1 MKKLKQI
8 TAVLVT
14 VLSIVSMISPA
25 YAETTPI
32 EQPDGSYIFMSRLK
46 HTNQFS
52 FSDIDYIQL
61 NFETDIT
68 DASFDG
74 AVSFFNGGDS
84 FSYMT
89 FSTDSNSENTVR
101 DGIVSIPITEP
112 ILSSMPYTD
121 FYVSI
126 SDTDVA
132 VIKSIDFFS
141 EKGSNYLY
149 TIYYNNWNSPASSTL
164 FFDMICNNFIYSLNP
179 DNSQN
184 GSTIKVN
191 SGASTLPFYSKN
203 NNNSSPSGQ
212 NNPTNFDF
220 CRAVGQIKSSETLFS
235 GSSKPTDPWND
246 ACTIETDSNTFP
258 NIFNSSFIY
267 AVYALYGYDDTKN
280 IAEQSLAITVSDGN
294 TSVIVP
300 PVETISIREYL
311 NIIYGGVTVEQ
322 ILHSTFTDEQLASM
336 TKKELLEVTSLISMQ
351 IERTFGTIE
360 NVMNGLDN
368 MVKTNIDP
376 SMSVDDLYVSAYLP
390 EDMKKIVRS
399 RFSTDD
405 ARYISFSAQSCNISL
420 IEAYLS
426 TTNNSDRYISS
437 IADGQE
443 LSDRYIFHNSS
454 ASESTVTTKAPN
466 NNKPHV
472 SSATTATNSQK
483 SGFSDDS
490 SETENDNSDHSNSD
504 NSSPDKKHSSK
515 NNDKSSD
522 TSSIS
527 DNRKNNIPKKS
538 GGIEPVT
545 SKDSEDNNTPIDVTP
560 PTGDKTLSGLLS
572 MAFVSLGTLLIS
584 KKRRH

>member
-1 MKKLKQI
+1 
-8 TAVLVT
+8 
-14 VLSIVSMISPA
+14 
-25 YAETTPI
+25 
-32 EQPDGSYIFMSRLK
+32 
-46 HTNQFS
+46 
-52 FSDIDYIQL
+52 
-61 NFETDIT
+61 
-68 DASFDG
+68 
-74 AVSFFNGGDS
+74 
-84 FSYMT
+84 
-89 FSTDSNSENTVR
+89 
-101 DGIVSIPITEP
+101 
-112 ILSSMPYTD
+112 
-121 FYVSI
+121 
-126 SDTDVA
+126 
-132 VIKSIDFFS
+132 
-141 EKGSNYLY
+141 
-149 TIYYNNWNSPASSTL
+149 
-164 FFDMICNNFIYSLNP
+164 MICNNFIYSLNP

-203 NNNSSPSGQ
+203 NDNSSPSGQ

-235 GSSKPTDPWND
+235 GSTRQTDSWND
-246 ACTIETDSNTFP
+246 ACIIETDSNTFP

>member
-8 TAVLVT
+8 TAVLIT

-25 YAETTPI
+25 YAETTPA
-32 EQPDGSYIFMSRLK
+32 EQPDDSYIFMSRLK

-52 FSDIDYIQL
+52 LSDIDYIQL
-61 NFETDIT
+61 NFETDDT
-68 DASFDG
+68 SASFDG

-84 FSYMT
+84 FSYMD
-89 FSTDSNSENTVR
+89 FSTESTSENRVR
-101 DGIVSIPITEP
+101 DGVVSIPITTP

-149 TIYYNNWNSPASSTL
+149 TIYYNNWNTPTSNTL

-246 ACTIETDSNTFP
+246 ACTIETESDTFT

-437 IADGQE
+437 IADGEE

-454 ASESTVTTKAPN
+454 ASESTVTTTVPN
-466 NNKPHV
+466 NNKP
-472 SSATTATNSQK
+472 SSSSTATTTTANNSQK
-483 SGFSDDS
+483 SGSSDS
-490 SETENDNSDHSNSD
+490 PETEKGGSD
-504 NSSPDKKHSSK
+504 NSSPDKKLSRK
-515 NNDKSSD
+515 DNDKAPD
-522 TSSIS
+522 TSSKS
-527 DNRKNNIPKKS
+527 DSHKNNPPKKS

-545 SKDSEDNNTPIDVTP
+545 SKDSGESDTPIDLTP
-560 PTGDKTLSGLLS
+560 PTSDKTLSGLLS
-572 MAFVSLGTLLIS
+572 MALVSLGSLLIS
-584 KKRRH
+584 KKRRR

>member
-25 YAETTPI
+25 YAETTPV

-61 NFETDIT
+61 NFETDAT

-84 FSYMT
+84 FSYMS

-101 DGIVSIPITEP
+101 DGIVSIPITAP

-149 TIYYNNWNSPASSTL
+149 TIYYNNWNTPTSNTL

-184 GSTIKVN
+184 GSSIKVN

-203 NNNSSPSGQ
+203 NNITSPSGQ

-235 GSSKPTDPWND
+235 GSTKQTDPWND

-280 IAEQSLAITVSDGN
+280 IAEQSLAITVSDGK
-294 TSVIVP
+294 TSVVVP

-322 ILHSTFTDEQLASM
+322 ILHSTFTDEQLAAM

-454 ASESTVTTKAPN
+454 ASESTVTTTAPN
-466 NNKPHV
+466 NNNKPPV
-472 SSATTATNSQK
+472 SSSTASSQKNSSSGNSQ
-483 SGFSDDS
+483 
-490 SETENDNSDHSNSD
+490 ETEKVSQTNGNS
-504 NSSPDKKHSSK
+504 DKKHSQK
-515 NNDKSSD
+515 DNDKSSD
-522 TSSIS
+522 TSSMS
-527 DNRKNNIPKKS
+527 DNRKNNPPKKS
-538 GGIEPVT
+538 GGIESVT
-545 SKDSEDNNTPIDVTP
+545 SKDSKDNNTSIDVTP
-560 PTGDKTLSGLLS
+560 PTNDKTLSGLLS

>member
-1 MKKLKQI
+1 
-8 TAVLVT
+8 
-14 VLSIVSMISPA
+14 
-25 YAETTPI
+25 
-32 EQPDGSYIFMSRLK
+32 
-46 HTNQFS
+46 
-52 FSDIDYIQL
+52 
-61 NFETDIT
+61 
-68 DASFDG
+68 
-74 AVSFFNGGDS
+74 
-84 FSYMT
+84 
-89 FSTDSNSENTVR
+89 
-101 DGIVSIPITEP
+101 
-112 ILSSMPYTD
+112 
-121 FYVSI
+121 
-126 SDTDVA
+126 
-132 VIKSIDFFS
+132 
-141 EKGSNYLY
+141 
-149 TIYYNNWNSPASSTL
+149 
-164 FFDMICNNFIYSLNP
+164 
-179 DNSQN
+179 
-184 GSTIKVN
+184 
-191 SGASTLPFYSKN
+191 
-203 NNNSSPSGQ
+203 
-212 NNPTNFDF
+212 
-220 CRAVGQIKSSETLFS
+220 
-235 GSSKPTDPWND
+235 
-246 ACTIETDSNTFP
+246 
-258 NIFNSSFIY
+258 
-267 AVYALYGYDDTKN
+267 
-280 IAEQSLAITVSDGN
+280 
-294 TSVIVP
+294 
-300 PVETISIREYL
+300 
-311 NIIYGGVTVEQ
+311 
-322 ILHSTFTDEQLASM
+322 M

-490 SETENDNSDHSNSD
+490 SETENDNPDHSNSD